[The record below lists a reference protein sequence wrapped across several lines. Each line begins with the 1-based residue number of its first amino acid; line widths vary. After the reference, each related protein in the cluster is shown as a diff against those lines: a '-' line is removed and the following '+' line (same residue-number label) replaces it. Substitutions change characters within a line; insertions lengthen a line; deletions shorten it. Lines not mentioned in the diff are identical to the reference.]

1 MWQCAM
7 NCIMW
12 NFIKWNCWL
21 LFLLF
26 MYLCV
31 FTCICFFFSLNEFTD
46 VLSQINCV
54 SLILSTLSK
63 QHFRP
68 VHRKWISPKITEKSA
83 VLHINIQQT
92 QVWTSTY
99 PIFPKKLFRI
109 PQKLLFHMKVLK
121 LNVIRPLEC
130 FFLPFSLSF
139 FLKNKIISCLILQ

>member
-12 NFIKWNCWL
+12 TFINRNCWL

-31 FTCICFFFSLNEFTD
+31 FTCICFSLNEFTD
-46 VLSQINCV
+46 VLAQMNCV
-54 SLILSTLSK
+54 SSILSTLNK

-68 VHRKWISPKITEKSA
+68 IHSKWINPQIIENQ
-83 VLHINIQQT
+83 LHFILMYNKHKFEQALIP
-92 QVWTSTY
+92 Y
-99 PIFPKKLFRI
+99 FPNKQLRI
-109 PQKLLFHMKVLK
+109 PQKLLFHMNLLK

-130 FFLPFSLSF
+130 FFLPVALF
-139 FLKNKIISCLILQ
+139 FPRK